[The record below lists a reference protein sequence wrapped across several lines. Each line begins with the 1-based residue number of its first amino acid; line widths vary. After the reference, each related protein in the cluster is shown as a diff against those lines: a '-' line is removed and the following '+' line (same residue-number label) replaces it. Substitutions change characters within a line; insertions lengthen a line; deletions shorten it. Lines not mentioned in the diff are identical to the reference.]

1 MQAVAF
7 HADGKHLVGL
17 NNAREVVQW
26 ELASD
31 QDRYALASRP
41 LPTAATDDSVLWKFS
56 GNKDRLAYIIGDK
69 FLSVRSAAGQLLFQR
84 DQNEEA
90 QLRTL
95 PALEFSPNGELL
107 ALVIETGIAPDT
119 TIKVELLDL
128 NTAKVRWTI
137 PVRSSFIPGCQ
148 AAFAHDAS
156 VLYVTSG
163 ASLIRID
170 VESGKLIDAQPKPPS
185 ATQQLYTN
193 GFQRSLDG
201 RQIFAAS
208 YVPRTQNA
216 GSMFTA
222 VVEDVVTGERIGGL
236 DGAQT
241 SSVQMP
247 AIISNSLKVSPRG
260 DALVRA
266 SGRGVQ
272 ELWSLVQQKLLAR
285 VPGDSAMFSHDGN
298 LLVVASD
305 FTGQRSRPTRV
316 MGPTGARPVSQG
328 KQFYVPSAGAKI
340 YSTKNGQLISSLTF
354 DGDPADEIRLST
366 DNRRLF
372 TFHGK
377 QLKDTDSSA
386 AHVRIWD
393 CATAQEILDLPIS
406 KESRCFWD
414 LEASS
419 TENSLIA

>member
-56 GNKDRLAYIIGDK
+56 ENKDRLAYIIGDK
-69 FLSVRSAAGQLLFQR
+69 IFVGAKRCWSAFVSKRSERRGTTENTASTRIQSERG
-84 DQNEEA
+84 
-90 QLRTL
+90 TT
-95 PALEFSPNGELL
+95 S
-107 ALVIETGIAPDT
+107 TGHRNRIAPDT

-285 VPGDSAMFSHDGN
+285 VPAIALCLVTMVICW
-298 LLVVASD
+298 LLP
-305 FTGQRSRPTRV
+305 PTLPANDRDRRV
-316 MGPTGARPVSQG
+316 
-328 KQFYVPSAGAKI
+328 
-340 YSTKNGQLISSLTF
+340 
-354 DGDPADEIRLST
+354 
-366 DNRRLF
+366 
-372 TFHGK
+372 
-377 QLKDTDSSA
+377 
-386 AHVRIWD
+386 
-393 CATAQEILDLPIS
+393 
-406 KESRCFWD
+406 
-414 LEASS
+414 
-419 TENSLIA
+419 